1 MVEADLTRMIER
13 RDEKRRAEEG
23 ERAAEEMWM
32 ESVARYNEREQQQM
46 RAEWR
51 DYHESQVVRHKR
63 TLAALIAHHEGE
75 AEKLLME
82 DDDAKGA

>member
-1 MVEADLTRMIER
+1 
-13 RDEKRRAEEG
+13 
-23 ERAAEEMWM
+23 
-32 ESVARYNEREQQQM
+32 M